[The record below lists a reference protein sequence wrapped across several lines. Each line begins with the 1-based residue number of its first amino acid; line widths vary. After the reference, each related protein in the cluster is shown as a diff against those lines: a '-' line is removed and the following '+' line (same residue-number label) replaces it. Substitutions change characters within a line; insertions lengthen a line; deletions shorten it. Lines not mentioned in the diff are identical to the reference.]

1 MTNLVTNE
9 FSAQPGRGEDV
20 ANLLIELLMGLDQAP
35 RWRQG

>member
-20 ANLLIELLMGLDQAP
+20 ANPLIELLGEP
-35 RWRQG
+35 

>member
-20 ANLLIELLMGLDQAP
+20 ANLLIELLGEP
-35 RWRQG
+35 